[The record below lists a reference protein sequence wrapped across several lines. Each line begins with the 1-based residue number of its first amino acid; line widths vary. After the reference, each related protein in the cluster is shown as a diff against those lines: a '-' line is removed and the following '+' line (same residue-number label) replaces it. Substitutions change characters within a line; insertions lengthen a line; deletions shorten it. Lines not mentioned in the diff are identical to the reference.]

1 MASSFLRTILCMYI
15 LFILVLKKVHTP
27 LTYELTGSESS
38 SVFFCIHNK
47 STQLAKKKKR
57 KKKNLK
63 SGWKLDTAAF
73 SALSVDPR
81 EHKGLRCIQ
90 NKEMGRQRISK
101 GKGRGRTLA
110 HPQGRSQ
117 SLACDLSLKGGNLGE
132 GERNMSEQSEKQ
144 RGRRNKGSTEAKSL
158 FAFT

>member
-1 MASSFLRTILCMYI
+1 MYVYSFH
-15 LFILVLKKVHTP
+15 FSVKKKYTP

-90 NKEMGRQRISK
+90 NKEMGRHSV
-101 GKGRGRTLA
+101 
-110 HPQGRSQ
+110 
-117 SLACDLSLKGGNLGE
+117 SLKEKGGGGPLPTPRVGH
-132 GERNMSEQSEKQ
+132 SPWPV
-144 RGRRNKGSTEAKSL
+144 TSL
-158 FAFT
+158 